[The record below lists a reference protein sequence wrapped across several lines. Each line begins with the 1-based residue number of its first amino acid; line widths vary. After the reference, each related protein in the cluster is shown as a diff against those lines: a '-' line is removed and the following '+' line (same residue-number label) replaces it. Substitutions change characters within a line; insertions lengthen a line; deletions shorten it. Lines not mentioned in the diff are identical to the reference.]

1 MELLILDENY
11 NQIGLFEDFESLI
24 WEERYSE
31 AGAFEIV
38 CIPSEK
44 TRKFMRAGNR
54 VIRVDESEMIGIIYS
69 AGSDFDEDGTERW
82 TASGRSVEYLL
93 RKRIVAD
100 YKNYSNKNPLAICAD
115 IIDRNVISPSDSV
128 RTIPNLQY
136 QKSDIAADKITGQ
149 YRGEN
154 LYDAIVSLCK
164 TAETGMRATLDDA
177 NKIVTIS
184 HYQGVDR
191 TNIQTKNAPVTLS
204 VDYGTLKSAAWT
216 EDESEYANIAY
227 VAGSGEGKARRI
239 VSTDRKVSGES
250 RCEIFVDARDL
261 QQEDDSGTVLS
272 DASYKT
278 LLRQRGKEDLKENGI
293 ARSCDVEMSG
303 YVYTYRENYNLGD
316 VVSFESGNLVGIAR
330 IESVTEYNSEN
341 GREFDV
347 GLNVL
352 SFTYADDVSNES
364 AILNEDY
371 DAIYNENGVVLIW

>member
-11 NQIGLFEDFESLI
+11 NQIGFFEEFESLI

-69 AGSDFDEDGTERW
+69 AGSDFDEDGRERW
-82 TASGRSVEYLL
+82 TASGRFAEYLL
-93 RKRIVAD
+93 HKRIVAD
-100 YKNYSNKNPLAICAD
+100 YKNYNKKHPLD
-115 IIDRNVISPSDSV
+115 IAEDLIYRNAISPSDQV
-128 RTIPNLQY
+128 REIPNLQY
-136 QKSDIAADKITGQ
+136 QKADIPADAITGQ

-164 TAETGMRATLDDA
+164 SSEVGMRATLDDA

-184 HYQGVDR
+184 HYKGVDR

-204 VDYGTLKSAAWT
+204 VDYGTLKSAAWA

-227 VAGSGEGKARRI
+227 VAGAGDGKSRKI
-239 VSTDRKVSGES
+239 VSTDRKASGES
-250 RCEIFVDARDL
+250 RYEMFIDARDL
-261 QQEDDSGTVLS
+261 QQEDSSGAALS
-272 DASYKT
+272 EVSYT
-278 LLRQRGKEDLKENGI
+278 ALLKQRGIEDLKERRI
-293 ARSCDVEMSG
+293 ARNCDVEMNESA
-303 YVYTYRENYNLGD
+303 YKFREDFNLGD
-316 VVSFESGNLVGIAR
+316 IVSFESGNLVGIAR

-341 GREFDV
+341 GREFDA
-347 GLNVL
+347 GLEIL

-364 AILNEDY
+364 AILDENY
-371 DAIYNENGVVLIW
+371 DAIYNENGVVLMW